1 MVLDRGVAAFILKP
15 RRRAQHPSKP
25 LLFAPAPVLEKRPL
39 RPGRRLESAPALAKI
54 WNGSKYLRVLGG
66 AVKRALR

>member
-25 LLFAPAPVLEKRPL
+25 LLFAPAPVLEKRQSARRE
-39 RPGRRLESAPALAKI
+39 RPPPRIGAGACQNLE
-54 WNGSKYLRVLGG
+54 WF
-66 AVKRALR
+66 